1 MCVAEELKEE
11 GLIAITMEIEAE
23 ERWRLMAI
31 QEAMEDECRLQ
42 INIMTEAGETTFRK
56 KVKVNQD
63 LTLIIAAILDILV
76 TRGLPGTEGT
86 TSLPLEI
93 LEAPLATTIAVL
105 VEVVVLARVDSLAVV
120 EVMRV
125 VVALQVE
132 EVAVEAATKGL
143 TSKLSV

>member
-1 MCVAEELKEE
+1 
-11 GLIAITMEIEAE
+11 
-23 ERWRLMAI
+23 MAI
-31 QEAMEDECRLQ
+31 QEAMEDEWRLQ
-42 INIMTEAGETTFRK
+42 INVMIEAGETTFRK

-76 TRGLPGTEGT
+76 TLGLPGTEGT
-86 TSLPLEI
+86 TSLPSEI

-120 EVMRV
+120 EEMRV
-125 VVALQVE
+125 AVAPPVE
-132 EVAVEAATKGL
+132 EVAVEAVTKGL

>member
-1 MCVAEELKEE
+1 MCAEEEQKEE

-31 QEAMEDECRLQ
+31 QEAMEDEWRLQ
-42 INIMTEAGETTFRK
+42 INIMIEAGETTFRK

-63 LTLIIAAILDILV
+63 LTLIIAAILDIPV

-86 TSLPLEI
+86 TSLPSEI

-120 EVMRV
+120 AVMRV
-125 VVALQVE
+125 AVAPPVE
-132 EVAVEAATKGL
+132 EVAVEAVTKGL